1 MFVSG
6 WNRKTRKIMIPS
18 PVLSY
23 DSLVSVKENTNKKEE
38 KTRKK
43 EYGKNTNQTERAS
56 RYV

>member
-1 MFVSG
+1 
-6 WNRKTRKIMIPS
+6 MIPS

-23 DSLVSVKENTNKKEE
+23 DSLVSVKENINKKEE